1 MSFIKECF
9 VNGNGTI
16 RGIIIAVVLAVTLV
30 PMIIKGCV
38 AEHDSYVKSYNEAA
52 KLLQKGE

>member
-16 RGIIIAVVLAVTLV
+16 RSIIVAVVITVVIV
-30 PMIIKGCV
+30 PVLIKGCV
-38 AEHDSYVKSYNEAA
+38 AEHDAYVKHYNEEV
-52 KLLQKGE
+52 KELQK

>member
-1 MSFIKECF
+1 MCFIKECF

-16 RGIIIAVVLAVTLV
+16 RSVIVAVVLAVTLV
-30 PMIIKGCV
+30 PVICNGLYEEYK
-38 AEHDSYVKSYNEAA
+38 ANVKQYNEAV